1 MVIRLFYLFRFFL
14 FFLFFLFFSFESV
27 SSEKLVLSQKSMAD
41 LIIQKSYQAAETEL
55 KYEQNKLAPFQ
66 IYSLYDW
73 QWNLESGYEID
84 KTESLSLIGDYRF
97 ERYKTLAGLSKNL
110 ITGTTLSFEYARTS
124 QKKEGDSFSTI
135 SQNASNQYTLDS
147 WGFGIEQSLWNN
159 AFGIADKLKVRAAEN
174 LYKSQMI
181 TRSDDLQNIV
191 LDGLRLFWNAYVAQE
206 NLKESLNS
214 RERYLKLVSS
224 IQKKNSLG
232 YTAPGELN
240 QVLAESE
247 SREQNVKNSSQD
259 YLSKMENLITLLNLA
274 PGSEINFEIPKS
286 LPPLPEYQAK
296 DPKASRNIKSQE
308 LKVQVAQDQ
317 LEEINSRNRPKLSL
331 IGKLSATGLDETS
344 TDSFN
349 ELTRGKNPKAYV
361 GVKLS
366 HSFGSDLQDA
376 EYLNKKA
383 AAELEKAK
391 LQRTA
396 AEFQDHL
403 FQSFRK
409 AQVSLQLVESI
420 KKQKE
425 FREKALNELNRSYSQ
440 GRTDIRSLIEAMN
453 NFFTM
458 KVAYSRAVGDY
469 FIAINEY
476 IALKD
481 ELIRE

>member
-1 MVIRLFYLFRFFL
+1 
-14 FFLFFLFFSFESV
+14 
-27 SSEKLVLSQKSMAD
+27 
-41 LIIQKSYQAAETEL
+41 
-55 KYEQNKLAPFQ
+55 
-66 IYSLYDW
+66 
-73 QWNLESGYEID
+73 
-84 KTESLSLIGDYRF
+84 
-97 ERYKTLAGLSKNL
+97 
-110 ITGTTLSFEYARTS
+110 
-124 QKKEGDSFSTI
+124 
-135 SQNASNQYTLDS
+135 
-147 WGFGIEQSLWNN
+147 
-159 AFGIADKLKVRAAEN
+159 
-174 LYKSQMI
+174 
-181 TRSDDLQNIV
+181 
-191 LDGLRLFWNAYVAQE
+191 VA
-206 NLKESLNS
+206 L
-214 RERYLKLVSS
+214 
-224 IQKKNSLG
+224 
-232 YTAPGELN
+232 
-240 QVLAESE
+240 
-247 SREQNVKNSSQD
+247 
-259 YLSKMENLITLLNLA
+259 
-274 PGSEINFEIPKS
+274 
-286 LPPLPEYQAK
+286 
-296 DPKASRNIKSQE
+296 
-308 LKVQVAQDQ
+308 DQ

-331 IGKLSATGLDETS
+331 VGKLSATGLDETS
-344 TDSFN
+344 TDSLN

-361 GVKLS
+361 GLKLS
-366 HSFGSDLQDA
+366 HSFGSELQDA

-383 AAELEKAK
+383 AADLEKAK